1 MVSYSKVIGNKAQVY
16 SNKHRAT
23 HTKGGLQKKDLT
35 ISKSSGKVV
44 SKKKQAAGHKL
55 ARSFPPQLTQAAPFT
70 RRRR

>member
-1 MVSYSKVIGNKAQVY
+1 MVNKVIGTKTEVWKGVA
-16 SNKHRAT
+16 H

-44 SKKKQAAGHKL
+44 SKRKQAAGHKL
-55 ARSFPPQLTQAAPFT
+55 AKKFDPKLTQAPLFT

>member
-1 MVSYSKVIGNKAQVY
+1 MVNKVIGTKTEVWKGKA
-16 SNKHRAT
+16 H
-23 HTKGGLQKKDLT
+23 HTKGGLEKKHLT

-55 ARSFPPQLTQAAPFT
+55 ARQYDPKLTQAPLFT